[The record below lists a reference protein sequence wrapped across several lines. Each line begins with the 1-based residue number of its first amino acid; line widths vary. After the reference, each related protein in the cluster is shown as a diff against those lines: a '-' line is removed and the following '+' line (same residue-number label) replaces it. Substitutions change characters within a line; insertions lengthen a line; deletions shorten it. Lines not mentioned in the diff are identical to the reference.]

1 MPGMNI
7 SQKVFSKSGH
17 RRRVRDINRIRPF
30 HQLSLSSLFY
40 LNRRK
45 FWRKC
50 PFQRFPHLP
59 KLNWGALVPVR
70 IWDLTLCVKP
80 QNNSSIM
87 SNMMQYPISFQKSD
101 KKLSWI
107 FFSLII
113 FHHLHHH
120 HEHLDSTRIFPWPS
134 ILVSD
139 QWQSCIEHIPIISF
153 TGLHH
158 HIHPND
164 QLHWFS
170 WSNAFFHQ

>member
-87 SNMMQYPISFQKSD
+87 SNMMQYPTLFENWQKLFSSSYSIIIILNILTIPGSSHDLLYWWAINGRVASSTFQSSVSLVYTIIYTPTINFTD
-101 KKLSWI
+101 FHDQMH
-107 FFSLII
+107 FFTNNP
-113 FHHLHHH
+113 
-120 HEHLDSTRIFPWPS
+120 D
-134 ILVSD
+134 
-139 QWQSCIEHIPIISF
+139 
-153 TGLHH
+153 
-158 HIHPND
+158 
-164 QLHWFS
+164 FS
-170 WSNAFFHQ
+170 QV